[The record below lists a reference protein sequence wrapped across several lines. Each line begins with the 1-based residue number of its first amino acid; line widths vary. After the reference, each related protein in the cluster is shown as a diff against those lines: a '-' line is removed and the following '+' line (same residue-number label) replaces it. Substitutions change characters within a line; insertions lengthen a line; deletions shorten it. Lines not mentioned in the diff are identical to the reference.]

1 MDFPTDHILLN
12 TLFLFRFFY
21 HAVGIYAISLADTLC
36 QRLQIYCIA
45 VRFEYIPN
53 NGNAFNSNHTQA
65 RPHSD
70 VVCVVAS
77 ILNHYCTA
85 SECPIAD

>member
-1 MDFPTDHILLN
+1 MDCPTDLVL
-12 TLFLFRFFY
+12 LFLHFSRFFN
-21 HAVGIYAISLADTLC
+21 HAIGINAITLADTLC

-53 NGNAFNSNHTQA
+53 NGNAFNGNHTQA
-65 RPHSD
+65 RPHCD

-77 ILNHYCTA
+77 LLNHNSTA
-85 SECPIAD
+85 SECPIAY